1 MEVKPSELR
10 DYLIKNDYI
19 QVKFKGFVKL
29 SDGNCMTGKWD
40 FCLRNGHLEYG
51 SHSLNYGG
59 WTKEMSIDE
68 LEQLALNNQV
78 ELDDGKL
85 PF

>member
-1 MEVKPSELR
+1 MELKATDLR
-10 DYLIKNDYI
+10 EYLNHNDYI

-29 SDGNCMTGKWD
+29 SDGNCMCGKWD
-40 FCLRNGHLEYG
+40 FFLRGDHLEYG
-51 SHSLNYGG
+51 SYSMSYGG

-68 LEQLALNNQV
+68 LEQLALENKV
-78 ELDDGKL
+78 ELDDGEL